1 MLRVFCTDWDLATHW
16 RSSVF
21 DRSHFRSCDDGR
33 TVVKTPLGDTVI
45 AAFGFPHYQS
55 HRADVLAMLIN
66 AFPAERLHID
76 HRLVDFVDRGDHV
89 EAAFANGEHLNKMLL
104 SALTEFTQRSGNCCS
119 VPQVRTLL
127 VVWPIEDSCQQSA
140 SC

>member
-1 MLRVFCTDWDLATHW
+1 M
-16 RSSVF
+16 
-21 DRSHFRSCDDGR
+21 
-33 TVVKTPLGDTVI
+33 VKTPLGDTVI

-89 EAAFANGEHLNKMLL
+89 EAVFANGEHLNIDALVGADGIHSTVRQLL
-104 SALTEFTQRSGNCCS
+104 FGPASPHFTGCMAYRGL
-119 VPQVRTLL
+119 VP
-127 VVWPIEDSCQQSA
+127 A
-140 SC
+140 SLYGPRRGAGA